1 MVFCLIF
8 VCVCLCSC
16 SYFSEKRAE
25 ALKEYGKEMFLKN
38 DFDNYRQSLR
48 NCGLSDLDFEPFYY
62 SYDFEKDFGSAEN
75 HLTLECHLGSFKSD
89 EIDYYYQYFPGY
101 NFMFTREYNIE
112 EFAPLLHTMSSI
124 WRAMEKNYTYRYDG
138 SFAGYVT
145 VKICEPYEFDKLT
158 ITSSTGHI
166 YEYRWSWAYPSNVTK
181 FSTVSF
187 KESYNDKYSFGCW
200 SEDRARP

>member
-1 MVFCLIF
+1 
-8 VCVCLCSC
+8 
-16 SYFSEKRAE
+16 
-25 ALKEYGKEMFLKN
+25 MFLEN

-48 NCGLSDLDFEPFYY
+48 SCGLSDLDFEPFYY
-62 SYDFEKDFGSAEN
+62 SYDFEEDFDSAEN

-138 SFAGYVT
+138 SFTGYVT